1 MSYASDL
8 KIKLLI
14 DRYRPFLLPFIF
26 ILFVIFSLSDIVMP
40 RVNVIADSW
49 QEMQE
54 TKKTVESL
62 NTKLVFLR
70 SLDEKE
76 LKNNYDFLLQVL
88 PEDREPFYSLAV
100 LEWLGT
106 RNGLTIERAT
116 FEPGEIST
124 KSALPKGTKK
134 DYDTMSYDLNV
145 RGNLEELKGF
155 LVELEKIVPV
165 SSTDSLSLELRSGRV
180 LGTNLLIEMYSALLP
195 AKIGRPSDPISDLDE
210 SEKKLLDKLRADL
223 ILPETN
229 TNFLTSDPLGKN
241 NPFD

>member
-14 DRYRPFLLPFIF
+14 DRYRPFLVPFVF
-26 ILFVIFSLSDIVMP
+26 ILFVIFSLSGIVMP
-40 RVNVIADSW
+40 RVDVVTDSW
-49 QEMQE
+49 QAVKE

-70 SLDEKE
+70 SLDEEE
-76 LKNNYDFLLQVL
+76 LKDDYEFLLQVL
-88 PEDREPFYSLAV
+88 PDDREPFYGLAV
-100 LEWLGT
+100 LEWLGA
-106 RNGLTIERAT
+106 RNGLMIERAT

-124 KSALPKGTKK
+124 ESALPKKTKK
-134 DYDTMSYDLNV
+134 DYETMSYDLNV

-155 LVELEKIVPV
+155 LVELEKILPI
-165 SSTDSLSLELRSGRV
+165 SSTDSLSLELRSGNM
-180 LGTNLLIEMYSALLP
+180 LGTNLSIEMYSALLP
-195 AKIGRPSDPISDLDE
+195 AKIGRPGDPISDLDE
-210 SEKKLLDKLRADL
+210 SEKKLLEKLRVDS

-229 TNFLTSDPLGKN
+229 ANLLTNDPLGKN